1 MMSCL
6 EDDIIIKGDINMDIF
21 VDTAD
26 LEEIKEAESWG
37 ILDGV
42 TTNPSLI
49 KKAVES
55 SDGEISLED
64 HIKEI
69 LKTVD
74 GPVSLEVAGSNHD
87 DMVKEATVLYDKF
100 NSVNDNVVIKIP
112 VNTSMDEDDDNFEGI
127 KAIKSLSE
135 RGIPV
140 NCTLVM
146 SPNQALMA
154 AKAGA
159 AYVSPFLGRIDDYIR
174 NNIGIKRGDDY
185 PKGTYYPQ
193 DLAEKIRDIKLKK
206 RISEKEEQLIYNDQE
221 TMEMYDWGNDE
232 GVLSGVDLVWSIKQ
246 ILVNYNFDTKIIAA
260 SIRTARQV
268 RQCAEIGAEIA
279 TIPFNVIEDMMVHHK
294 TSEGMKSFTEDVIP
308 EYKEILKE

>member
-1 MMSCL
+1 
-6 EDDIIIKGDINMDIF
+6 MDIF

-26 LEEIKEAESWG
+26 IKEIKEAESWG

-55 SDGEISLED
+55 NDGDISLED

-87 DMVKEATVLYDKF
+87 EMVKEATVLYEKF
-100 NSVNDNVVIKIP
+100 NPINKNVVIKIP
-112 VNTSMDEDDDNFEGI
+112 VNTSMEENEDNFEGI

-174 NNIGIKRGDDY
+174 NNMNIIRGEDY
-185 PKGTYYPQ
+185 PKRTYYPQ
-193 DLAEKIRDIKLKK
+193 DLAEKIRDIKLEK
-206 RISEKEEQLIYNDQE
+206 RISSKSEDQLIYDDKE
-221 TMEMYDWGNDE
+221 IMELYDWANDN
-232 GVLSGVDLVWSIKQ
+232 GILSGVDLVWSIKQ
-246 ILVNYNFDTKIIAA
+246 ILVNYNYDTKIIAA

-308 EYKEILKE
+308 EYKEILEE